1 MDESPKE
8 NGIEGAEESFAEM
21 LESSL
26 AGSDR
31 RLKVGDKVVGKIIG
45 ISNDSVFID
54 TGAKIDGVADRSE
67 LLNEDGEMTLGE
79 GDSVEL
85 FVVSTANN
93 EVKLS
98 KAIGGVGGAAMLQ
111 EAYESGLPV
120 EGRVA
125 GTCKGGFNVTVL
137 QRRAFCPISQIDM
150 AFVEDGEAYV
160 GESYQ
165 FLITRFEQD
174 GRNIV
179 VSRRSLLEREREE
192 NLSRME
198 DQLTPGSVLEAK
210 VVRLAPFGAFVELA
224 PGVDG
229 LVHISELGWS
239 RVDSPDELV
248 SEGDVLQVKVLS
260 VEQGKKGPRIS
271 LSVKQAGPDPWDSV
285 GDKVKKG
292 DMLEGT
298 VVRLAKFGAF
308 VELFPGLEGLIHI
321 SEMSYK
327 TRVHK
332 PEDVL
337 SEGQKVTTK
346 VKDVDPESRRI
357 SLSLRDAQ
365 GDPWG
370 DVPNN
375 FPVGTELT
383 GSLEKKE
390 EFGFFVTLEPGV
402 TGLIPISRIKRASNR
417 NILEKL
423 RTGDEIK
430 VRVDELDIDK
440 RKATLSPVDPEADQA
455 APKRGEKREWANYSS
470 SSEDSG
476 MNSLGDMLNSA
487 LAKKKRK

>member
-1 MDESPKE
+1 MDESPKQ
-8 NGIEGAEESFAEM
+8 NGTEGAEESFAEM

-67 LLNEDGEMTLGE
+67 LVNEDGEMTLGE

-93 EVKLS
+93 ELKLS
-98 KAIGGVGGAAMLQ
+98 KAIAGVGGAEMLR
-111 EAYESGLPV
+111 EAYESALPV

-150 AFVEDGEAYV
+150 AFVEDAEAYV

-192 NLSRME
+192 NLSQMM
-198 DQLTPGSVLEAK
+198 DQLEPGSILEGK

-224 PGVDG
+224 PGVEG

-239 RVDSPDELV
+239 RVETPEELV
-248 SEGDVLQVKVLS
+248 NPGDVVQVKMLS
-260 VEQGKKGPRIS
+260 MEQTKKGPRIS
-271 LSVKQAGPDPWDSV
+271 LSVKQAAADPWDSV
-285 GDKVKKG
+285 GDKVHKG

-337 SEGQKVTTK
+337 SERQQVTVK
-346 VKDVDPESRRI
+346 VKDVDQENRRI
-357 SLSLRDAQ
+357 GLSLRDAE
-365 GDPWG
+365 GDPWAEVSG
-370 DVPNN
+370 H
-375 FPVGTELT
+375 FPVGTEVT
-383 GSLEKKE
+383 GHLEKKE

-402 TGLIPISRIKRASNR
+402 TGLIPISRVKRASNR
-417 NILEKL
+417 NVLEKL
-423 RTGDEIK
+423 RAGDEIK
-430 VRVDELDIDK
+430 VRVDELDIEK
-440 RKATLSPVDPEADQA
+440 RKATLSPVDPDGERA
-455 APKRGEKREWANYSS
+455 APKREEKREWSNYSS
-470 SSEDSG
+470 SSSDG
-476 MNSLGDMLNSA
+476 GLNSLGDMLNTA
-487 LAKKKRK
+487 LAKKKKK